1 MRCLSLAI
9 LSICFTGSLYA
20 QDITYTHDGVLVC
33 IPSVDYKDKRAD
45 IGAER
50 EWRREKLLVDSR
62 TAVDVSYNRS
72 QSPAP
77 IMQIVKE

>member
-1 MRCLSLAI
+1 MRCLLLVV
-9 LSICFTGSLYA
+9 LSVCFAGSLYA
-20 QDITYTHDGVLVC
+20 QDITYTHDGVWVC
-33 IPSVDYKDKRAD
+33 IPSVEYRDRRAD
-45 IGAER
+45 IDAER